1 VQAAVLTAPG
11 RIDLVEHPEARA
23 PGHGEA
29 LVAVRRVGICG
40 TDYHAFSGTQNFISY
55 PCVLGHE
62 LAVEVLEVGPGVA
75 GVAAGDLCA
84 VLPYVSCGTCAACRR
99 GRTNA
104 CVRIEVLGVTRPG
117 GLRER
122 MVLPVSLLF
131 AGAGLTLDQLVLVE
145 TLGIGWH
152 AVDRGRPGARDVV
165 LILGA
170 GPIGLAVAEAAR
182 RSTERVLVADV
193 SPTRVAFAAT
203 AGHDS
208 LAVDGDLTAAVL
220 DRYGGEL
227 PSLVVDAS
235 GNRASMEGAFG
246 LVGPGGRLVL
256 VGHTTGPL
264 TFHNPGFHARELDVR
279 ASRNATP
286 DDWAHVIAAVRDG
299 SLNALGWV
307 NHRITLATVADDLP
321 RLAASPGDV
330 VKAVVE
336 VGPAEQESPA
346 EQGEPAVQGDA
357 A

>member
-1 VQAAVLTAPG
+1 MQAAVLTAPG

-152 AVDRGRPGARDVV
+152 AVDRGRPGARDDV

-182 RSTERVLVADV
+182 RRTDRVLVADV
-193 SPTRVAFAAT
+193 SAVRVAFAAS
-203 AGHDS
+203 AGHAT
-208 LAVDGDLTAAVL
+208 LAVDGDIAAAVA
-220 DRYGGEL
+220 DRYDGVL
-227 PSLVVDAS
+227 PSVVIDAS
-235 GNRASMEGAFG
+235 GNRESMEGAFA
-246 LVGPGGRLVL
+246 LAGPGGTLVL
-256 VGHTTGPL
+256 VGHTTGAL
-264 TFHNPGFHARELDVR
+264 TFQNPGFHARELEVR

-286 DDWAHVIAAVRDG
+286 GDWAQVMRAVQEG
-299 SLNALGWV
+299 SLDALGWV
-307 NHRITLATVADDLP
+307 NHRTTLAAVADDLP
-321 RLAASPGDV
+321 RLADDPGHV

-336 VGPAEQESPA
+336 VRAPER
-346 EQGEPAVQGDA
+346 GDA